1 MMFAR
6 TTRLLLRPGFIED
19 APELTRIIADEAIA
33 RNLARLPWPYGL
45 TDAQWWLNREAV
57 PLLPNFLILQRTGG
71 VPRIVGGI
79 GLHLLDDAP
88 RTANGRPRPEI
99 GYWVARSH
107 WGLGIATEAGRAV
120 MRIAHAL
127 GHPPLV
133 SGHFID
139 NPASGAVLRKL
150 GFRATGRIAARHSL
164 ARGHDVP
171 CALYE
176 EAADEDAGGMTGK
189 RTPVSPD
196 EDFRG
201 ELRLMAA

>member
-1 MMFAR
+1 MFAR
-6 TTRLLLRPGFIED
+6 TERLLLRPGFIED
-19 APELTRIIADEAIA
+19 APELARTIGDEAIA
-33 RNLARLPWPYGL
+33 RNLAMLPWPYGVK
-45 TDAQWWLNREAV
+45 DAEWWLDREAG

-71 VPRIVGGI
+71 APRIVGGV

-88 RTANGRPRPEI
+88 IADDGRARPEI

-120 MRIAHAL
+120 MRIARAI

-150 GFRATGRIAARHSL
+150 GFRPTGRIARRYSL

-176 EAADEDAGGMTGK
+176 ETADDDTGGMPGK
-189 RTPVSPD
+189 RSRILPE

-201 ELRLMAA
+201 EIRLMAA